1 MKALNNNAHPL
12 ESLLKQHCPNGVE
25 FKELGELGEFSNT
38 GVDKKKN
45 EKEKEVIL
53 LNFIDVMKNH
63 YIDEKIPTM
72 IVTAS
77 DNKIKQCT
85 CEKGDIFITPSSETI
100 DEIGFASVITK
111 TLSNTCY
118 SYHIMR
124 YRLFEKQITTSF
136 FIRYLFESEIIR
148 QQIRKYATGLT
159 RFGLKKTKWEQ
170 IKIPLPPLEIQQKIV
185 DILDAFTE
193 LQAELQAEL
202 HARRKQ
208 YEYYRNK
215 LLSFEELQR
224 RTDMLNGGGLKLVTL
239 GEIGTFTRGN
249 GLTKSDFVE
258 VGVPCIHYGQIHTH
272 YHNYTHSTTSF
283 VSEEKAR
290 KLKKAKCGDLVIA
303 GVSEDK
309 DCVCKAVV
317 YLGKQEACVSGDTF
331 IFSHSQNPKFIGYM
345 FQTENFNTFKHK
357 YAQGA
362 KVLRVHNK
370 HLENFQIPLP
380 PLAVQNEIVELLDKF
395 DTLTNDL
402 TSGIPAEI
410 EARKKQYEYYRER
423 LLSFIAKD

>member
-1 MKALNNNAHPL
+1 MKPLNNTTHPL
-12 ESLLKQHCPNGVE
+12 ESLLQQHCPNGVE
-25 FKELGELGEFSNT
+25 FKELGEVCETLPKGTLKTSQLTANGYPVINSGRDLYGYYSKFNNESNAFTIAARGEYAGFVNFMDSKFWAGGLCYPYRSNDENKLLT
-38 GVDKKKN
+38 KFIYYHLKTNESNIMDSLVARGSIPAINKKDIDKK
-45 EKEKEVIL
+45 L
-53 LNFIDVMKNH
+53 
-63 YIDEKIPTM
+63 
-72 IVTAS
+72 
-77 DNKIKQCT
+77 
-85 CEKGDIFITPSSETI
+85 
-100 DEIGFASVITK
+100 
-111 TLSNTCY
+111 
-118 SYHIMR
+118 
-124 YRLFEKQITTSF
+124 
-136 FIRYLFESEIIR
+136 
-148 QQIRKYATGLT
+148 
-159 RFGLKKTKWEQ
+159 
-170 IKIPLPPLEIQQKIV
+170 KIPLPPLEIQQKIV

-380 PLAVQNEIVELLDKF
+380 PLEVQNEIVEILDKF
-395 DTLTNDL
+395 DTLANDL
-402 TSGIPAEI
+402 SAGLPAEI

>member
-1 MKALNNNAHPL
+1 MKPLNNTTHPL
-12 ESLLKQHCPNGVE
+12 ESLLQQHCPNGVE
-25 FKELGELGEFSNT
+25 FKELGELELNKILNLGRGKIISQNDLKNCPGEYPVYSSSATKNGEIGKYGKYMFDDERITWSIDGGGKFFYRNHLKYSVTNVCGWIKVINLDELNT
-38 GVDKKKN
+38 KFLFYALINEWVKKKFN
-45 EKEKEVIL
+45 YTKKAHPSIIKKE
-53 LNFIDVMKNH
+53 
-63 YIDEKIPTM
+63 Y
-72 IVTAS
+72 
-77 DNKIKQCT
+77 C
-85 CEKGDIFITPSSETI
+85 
-100 DEIGFASVITK
+100 
-111 TLSNTCY
+111 
-118 SYHIMR
+118 
-124 YRLFEKQITTSF
+124 
-136 FIRYLFESEIIR
+136 
-148 QQIRKYATGLT
+148 
-159 RFGLKKTKWEQ
+159 
-170 IKIPLPPLEIQQKIV
+170 IPLPPLEIQHKIV
-185 DILDAFTE
+185 EILDAFTE
-193 LQAELQAEL
+193 LQAELEAEL
-202 HARRKQ
+202 EARLKQ
-208 YEYYRNK
+208 YHYYRNK

-224 RTDMLNGGGLKLVTL
+224 RTDMLNGGGLKLVSL

-249 GLTKSDFVE
+249 GLTKADFVE

-272 YHNYTHSTTSF
+272 YHNYTHSTISF
-283 VSEEKAR
+283 VSEEKAK
-290 KLKKAKCGDLVIA
+290 KLKKAKYGDLVIV

-362 KVLRVHNK
+362 KVLRVHNEQ
-370 HLENFQIPLP
+370 LEKFQISLP
-380 PLAVQNEIVELLDKF
+380 PLVVQNDIVELLDKF

>member
-1 MKALNNNAHPL
+1 MKPLNNTTHPL
-12 ESLLKQHCPNGVE
+12 ESLLQQHCPNGVE
-25 FKELGELGEFSNT
+25 FKELGELCKIQTGKLNANAKVENGKYPFFTCDEIPYSINTYAFDCEAILISGNGSKVGHIHFYKGKFNAYQRTYILSDFSSIISKFLFFILNAFLKSYILT
-38 GVDKKKN
+38 NCKKASIPYITLPML
-45 EKEKEVIL
+45 EK
-53 LNFIDVMKNH
+53 F
-63 YIDEKIPTM
+63 KIP
-72 IVTAS
+72 I
-77 DNKIKQCT
+77 
-85 CEKGDIFITPSSETI
+85 
-100 DEIGFASVITK
+100 
-111 TLSNTCY
+111 
-118 SYHIMR
+118 
-124 YRLFEKQITTSF
+124 
-136 FIRYLFESEIIR
+136 
-148 QQIRKYATGLT
+148 
-159 RFGLKKTKWEQ
+159 
-170 IKIPLPPLEIQQKIV
+170 PPLEIQQKIV
-185 DILDAFTE
+185 EILDAFTE
-193 LQAELQAEL
+193 LQAELEAEL
-202 HARRKQ
+202 EARLKQ
-208 YEYYRNK
+208 YHYYRNK

-224 RTDMLNGGGLKLVTL
+224 RTDMLNGGGLKLVSL

-249 GLTKSDFVE
+249 GLTKADFVE

-272 YHNYTHSTTSF
+272 YHNYTHSTISF
-283 VSEEKAR
+283 VSEEKAK
-290 KLKKAKCGDLVIA
+290 KLKKAKYGDLVIV

-362 KVLRVHNK
+362 KVLRVHNEQ
-370 HLENFQIPLP
+370 LEKFQISLP
-380 PLAVQNEIVELLDKF
+380 PLVVQNDIVELLDKF

>member
-1 MKALNNNAHPL
+1 MKALNDNAHPL
-12 ESLLKQHCPNGVE
+12 ESLLQQHCPNGVE
-25 FKELGELGEFSNT
+25 FKELGEVCETLPKGTLKTSQLTANGYPVINSGRDLYGYYSKFNNESNAFTIAARGEYAGFVNFMDSKFWAGGLCYPYRSNDENKLLT
-38 GVDKKKN
+38 KFIYYHLKTNESNIMDSLVARGSIPAINKKDIDKK
-45 EKEKEVIL
+45 L
-53 LNFIDVMKNH
+53 
-63 YIDEKIPTM
+63 
-72 IVTAS
+72 
-77 DNKIKQCT
+77 
-85 CEKGDIFITPSSETI
+85 
-100 DEIGFASVITK
+100 
-111 TLSNTCY
+111 
-118 SYHIMR
+118 
-124 YRLFEKQITTSF
+124 
-136 FIRYLFESEIIR
+136 
-148 QQIRKYATGLT
+148 
-159 RFGLKKTKWEQ
+159 
-170 IKIPLPPLEIQQKIV
+170 KIPLPPLEIQQKIV

-193 LQAELQAEL
+193 LQ
-202 HARRKQ
+202 ARRKQ

-380 PLAVQNEIVELLDKF
+380 PLEVQNEIVEILDKF
-395 DTLTNDL
+395 DTLANDL
-402 TSGIPAEI
+402 SAGLPAEI

>member
-1 MKALNNNAHPL
+1 MMKALNNNAHPL

-53 LNFIDVMKNH
+53 LNFVDVMKNH

-159 RFGLKKTKWEQ
+159 RFGLKKQKWEQ
-170 IKIPLPPLEIQQKIV
+170 IKIPLPPLEIQYKIV
-185 DILDAFTE
+185 EILDAFTE
-193 LQAELQAEL
+193 LQAELQ
-202 HARRKQ
+202 ARRKQ

-224 RTDMLNGGGLKLVTL
+224 RTDMLNGGGGLKLVSL
-239 GEIGTFTRGN
+239 GEVCEIQKGRQLNKTELLDNGKFPVINGGISPSGFWNEGN
-249 GLTKSDFVE
+249 
-258 VGVPCIHYGQIHTH
+258 
-272 YHNYTHSTTSF
+272 
-283 VSEEKAR
+283 
-290 KLKKAKCGDLVIA
+290 
-303 GVSEDK
+303 
-309 DCVCKAVV
+309 CKANRITISQGGASAGYVNFMLIPFWAGAHCYVIENEKENVV
-317 YLGKQEACVSGDTF
+317 YKFLYYILKNQQTF
-331 IFSHSQNPKFIGYM
+331 LMTSQY
-345 FQTENFNTFKHK
+345 
-357 YAQGA
+357 GA
-362 KVLRVHNK
+362 GIPALAKSKIEQLK
-370 HLENFQIPLP
+370 IPLP

-410 EARKKQYEYYRER
+410 DARKKQYEYYRER

>member
-1 MKALNNNAHPL
+1 MSQTQPSTHPL
-12 ESLLKQHCPNGVE
+12 ESLLQQHCPNGVE
-25 FKELGELGEFSNT
+25 FKELGELELNKILNLGRGKIISQNDLKNCPGEYPVYSSSATKNGEIGKYGKYMFDDERITWSIDGGGKFFYRNHLKYSVTNVCGWIKVINLDELNT
-38 GVDKKKN
+38 KFLFYALINEWVKKKFN
-45 EKEKEVIL
+45 YTKKAHPSIIKKE
-53 LNFIDVMKNH
+53 
-63 YIDEKIPTM
+63 Y
-72 IVTAS
+72 
-77 DNKIKQCT
+77 C
-85 CEKGDIFITPSSETI
+85 
-100 DEIGFASVITK
+100 
-111 TLSNTCY
+111 
-118 SYHIMR
+118 
-124 YRLFEKQITTSF
+124 
-136 FIRYLFESEIIR
+136 
-148 QQIRKYATGLT
+148 
-159 RFGLKKTKWEQ
+159 
-170 IKIPLPPLEIQQKIV
+170 IPLPPLEIQHKIV
-185 DILDAFTE
+185 EILDAFTE

-224 RTDMLNGGGLKLVTL
+224 RTDMLNGGGLKLVSL

-249 GLTKSDFVE
+249 GLTKADFVE

-272 YHNYTHSTTSF
+272 YHNYTHSTISF
-283 VSEEKAR
+283 VSEEKAK
-290 KLKKAKCGDLVIA
+290 KLKKAKYGDLVIV

-362 KVLRVHNK
+362 KVLRVHNEQ
-370 HLENFQIPLP
+370 LEKFQISLP
-380 PLAVQNEIVELLDKF
+380 PLSVQEEIVELLDKF

-423 LLSFIAKD
+423 LLSFKEQGK

>member
-1 MKALNNNAHPL
+1 MMKPLNDNAHPL
-12 ESLLKQHCPNGVE
+12 ESLLQQHCPNGVE
-25 FKELGELGEFSNT
+25 FKELGELELNKILNLGRGKIISQNDLKNCPGEYPVYSSSATKNGEIGKYGKYMFDDERITWSIDGGGKFFYRNHLKYSVTNVCGWIKVINLDELNT
-38 GVDKKKN
+38 KFLFYALINEWVKKKFN
-45 EKEKEVIL
+45 YTKKAHPSIIKKE
-53 LNFIDVMKNH
+53 
-63 YIDEKIPTM
+63 Y
-72 IVTAS
+72 
-77 DNKIKQCT
+77 C
-85 CEKGDIFITPSSETI
+85 
-100 DEIGFASVITK
+100 
-111 TLSNTCY
+111 
-118 SYHIMR
+118 
-124 YRLFEKQITTSF
+124 
-136 FIRYLFESEIIR
+136 
-148 QQIRKYATGLT
+148 
-159 RFGLKKTKWEQ
+159 
-170 IKIPLPPLEIQQKIV
+170 IPLPPLEIQYKIV
-185 DILDAFTE
+185 EILDAFTE

-202 HARRKQ
+202 EARLKQ
-208 YEYYRNK
+208 YHYYRNK

-224 RTDMLNGGGLKLVTL
+224 RTDMLNGGGLKLVSL

-249 GLTKSDFVE
+249 GLTKADFVE

-272 YHNYTHSTTSF
+272 YHNYTHSTISF
-283 VSEEKAR
+283 VSEEKAK
-290 KLKKAKCGDLVIA
+290 KLKKAKYGDLVIV

-362 KVLRVHNK
+362 KVLRVHNEQ
-370 HLENFQIPLP
+370 LEKFQISLP
-380 PLAVQNEIVELLDKF
+380 PLVVQNDIVELLDKF

>member
-25 FKELGELGEFSNT
+25 FKELGEVCETLPKGTLKTSQLTANGYPVINSGRDLYGYYSKFNNESNAFTIAARGEYAGFVNFMDSKFWAGGLCYPYRSNDENKLLT
-38 GVDKKKN
+38 KFIYYHLKTNESNIMDSLVARGSIPAINKKDIDKK
-45 EKEKEVIL
+45 L
-53 LNFIDVMKNH
+53 
-63 YIDEKIPTM
+63 KIP
-72 IVTAS
+72 I
-77 DNKIKQCT
+77 
-85 CEKGDIFITPSSETI
+85 
-100 DEIGFASVITK
+100 
-111 TLSNTCY
+111 
-118 SYHIMR
+118 
-124 YRLFEKQITTSF
+124 
-136 FIRYLFESEIIR
+136 
-148 QQIRKYATGLT
+148 
-159 RFGLKKTKWEQ
+159 
-170 IKIPLPPLEIQQKIV
+170 PPLEIQQKIV

-224 RTDMLNGGGLKLVTL
+224 RTDMLNGGGLKLVSL

-380 PLAVQNEIVELLDKF
+380 PLEVQNEIVEILDKF
-395 DTLTNDL
+395 DTLANDL
-402 TSGIPAEI
+402 SAGLPAEI

>member
-1 MKALNNNAHPL
+1 MNATQPHPL
-12 ESLLKQHCPNGVE
+12 ESLLAQHCPNGVE
-25 FKELGELGEFSNT
+25 FKELQEICKLQAGDRIIKSMMNDKAKYPVMGGGTEPTGYYHDYNFNQAITIARAGSAGYVAWQEGKFWATDVCFVAILPISHCETSARKSRQSTNTKSKQMDCHEFDKSNSRNNKAILKF
-38 GVDKKKN
+38 VFYVLKAN
-45 EKEKEVIL
+45 EYE
-53 LNFIDVMKNH
+53 
-63 YIDEKIPTM
+63 
-72 IVTAS
+72 
-77 DNKIKQCT
+77 
-85 CEKGDIFITPSSETI
+85 
-100 DEIGFASVITK
+100 
-111 TLSNTCY
+111 
-118 SYHIMR
+118 
-124 YRLFEKQITTSF
+124 
-136 FIRYLFESEIIR
+136 
-148 QQIRKYATGLT
+148 
-159 RFGLKKTKWEQ
+159 LKKHLYGGSMPKLDKNYLWSFP
-170 IKIPLPPLEIQQKIV
+170 IPLPPLPVQEKIV
-185 DILDAFTE
+185 EILDKFTQ
-193 LQAELQAEL
+193 LQAELQ
-202 HARRKQ
+202 ARRKQ

-215 LLSFEELQR
+215 LLNFEELQR

-380 PLAVQNEIVELLDKF
+380 PLEVQNEIVEILDKF
-395 DTLTNDL
+395 DTLANDL
-402 TSGIPAEI
+402 SAGLPAEI
-410 EARKKQYEYYRER
+410 EMRKKQYEYYRER
-423 LLSFIAKD
+423 LLDFR